1 MKKILTIAVSIAA
14 IFAIA
19 SCGGNKNEKKVDARV
34 TKVVSLYENAVNEFN
49 AAAGDTDKEKAVY
62 DKLNEQLEE
71 IFKEDY
77 DTYKAE
83 YDKYL
88 EGRKAAYE
96 DGTLREFEQTW
107 VMTTTKWADNPLIHD
122 AYQKWD
128 EAFKKHEKYFY
139 KTYASLESAYSS
151 VIINK

>member
-1 MKKILTIAVSIAA
+1 MKKILTIALSIAA

-19 SCGGNKNEKKVDARV
+19 SCGGTENEKKVDARV
-34 TKVVSLYENAVNEFN
+34 TKVVSLYENAVNAFN

-62 DKLNEQLEE
+62 DELNEQLEE

-77 DTYKAE
+77 ETYKTE

-96 DGTLREFEQTW
+96 DGTLKEFEQTW
-107 VMTTTKWADNPLIHD
+107 VMTTTKWVDNPLIHD
-122 AYQKWD
+122 AYKKWD
-128 EAFKKHEKYFY
+128 EAFKKHENYFY
-139 KTYASLESAYSS
+139 KSSASLKNAYSS
-151 VIINK
+151 VIINN